1 MLVDDLI
8 AVVRC
13 DKVLSIKN
21 DVAGRDDEA
30 VRMLTGLAVL
40 VDRNGQ
46 LRLTADARALANDLQ
61 RVDLRMRQF
70 GDPLVHFAEE
80 SFVAGEPRCTV
91 HGEHDGVSPPRPAV
105 KPSEMSEQ
113 PEPRD
118 DDAADVVEWI
128 DEQLD
133 DTPKGRT
140 AKRIVEEVAGGR
152 VVGPQ
157 PGDNG
162 KAT

>member
-1 MLVDDLI
+1 
-8 AVVRC
+8 
-13 DKVLSIKN
+13 
-21 DVAGRDDEA
+21 
-30 VRMLTGLAVL
+30 
-40 VDRNGQ
+40 
-46 LRLTADARALANDLQ
+46 
-61 RVDLRMRQF
+61 
-70 GDPLVHFAEE
+70 
-80 SFVAGEPRCTV
+80 
-91 HGEHDGVSPPRPAV
+91 
-105 KPSEMSEQ
+105 MSEQ